1 MAEGFNLGDAKITQS
16 KKSITLKFDSKNSLA
31 IKSDDTIGEI
41 KIGENTYSFGKNAVI
56 TGGVASLTSEFSG
69 TYKTTSG
76 VHIDGSA
83 VTKKNFTMQG
93 TSTAESLIGGSGANK
108 KVTFKGGG
116 GNDTLIG
123 GDGKDT
129 FFYAR
134 NDTGDV
140 TVQKF
145 DYTKDSL
152 KVKRTISANGIT
164 KTSSGLVFDM
174 GSGNSLTLNTDDK
187 NNNLQRPN
195 QGEQHALLV

>member
-1 MAEGFNLGDAKITQS
+1 
-16 KKSITLKFDSKNSLA
+16 
-31 IKSDDTIGEI
+31 
-41 KIGENTYSFGKNAVI
+41 
-56 TGGVASLTSEFSG
+56 
-69 TYKTTSG
+69 
-76 VHIDGSA
+76 
-83 VTKKNFTMQG
+83 MQG

-187 NNNLQRPN
+187 NNNIGSSNVLIKANNTLYWFEGSGDNYGLYTAKDADSKAAIKSVLRN
-195 QGEQHALLV
+195 KSDYAIVDLNYSTNLVKGKVAKETETVFTAAMADNYKIK